1 MFAMF
6 GSGNC
11 RQLKSSEVVMTKKS
25 VQPRTGVSTSRKAS
39 LTATAAAQARDT
51 HASASVVHQQID
63 AAPSVSVSLS
73 ARYIDSRMK
82 QFCLR

>member
-1 MFAMF
+1 
-6 GSGNC
+6 
-11 RQLKSSEVVMTKKS
+11 MTKKS
-25 VQPRTGVSTSRKAS
+25 VQPRIGVSTTKTP
-39 LTATAAAQARDT
+39 LTAAVSAPSQPSQASR
-51 HASASVVHQQID
+51 SVVHQQID